1 MVYPERDMALR
12 LATRLETTKVL
23 DYMQLN
29 EQLNISKLA
38 VPAAIVGKT
47 VIEANLRGRF
57 GMNIVAIE
65 NGGDVID
72 FVKPDYTFRA
82 DDVLIVSGKKD
93 GLRRLSELAAN

>member
-1 MVYPERDMALR
+1 
-12 LATRLETTKVL
+12 
-23 DYMQLN
+23 
-29 EQLNISKLA
+29 
-38 VPAAIVGKT
+38 
-47 VIEANLRGRF
+47 
-57 GMNIVAIE
+57 MNIVAIE